1 MQSGTNAV
9 QASELEAQRRAGH
22 RRLRFTPTLEEL
34 YRDQRQNTLSERAR
48 PVAISAVVLFLIYAA
63 LDPFLLPAELAR
75 QTIMVRLLLTCPVI
89 LLVWALS
96 YAPVSPGRFARW
108 YAGAYVWGG
117 LSVVLIIALA
127 RRQSF
132 PLPYDGILLMLMF
145 GYFVMGLPF
154 RTASVGSALIIGS
167 YIGVEAA
174 FDTPAPDILMNAFF
188 LLTANLI
195 GMVGSW
201 LSEYRQRA
209 HFLDRHLLEL
219 SREKAEADSA
229 AKTHLISVASHDL
242 RQPLNVVNLLLDNL
256 SAADLPPDQR
266 PLVRQ
271 LSQSVTHFNGLLGSL
286 LDISRIQENMIRPV
300 ITAVPV
306 TTVLQQARDA
316 LQTEALEQGVSLA
329 VEHANP
335 TLAVQAD
342 PHLLH
347 RVLQNLIGNALQHSN
362 AETITLGV
370 DAGDR
375 QHRLWVRDD
384 GRGMPESEQGRIFET
399 FYRRESS
406 AQAQPG
412 LGLGLAITREL
423 TGMMSGEHGVVSR
436 EGLGSTFWITLPAAP
451 TVAAQPAV
459 PVSNELPAGER
470 ILLVEDDTT
479 AREAL
484 QQILERWG
492 FTVLSVANGTLARRL
507 ARQQAFGLAIIDL
520 HLPDIAGDILY
531 RELREANV
539 VGGGV
544 LVTADTGRKQAY
556 DPAQRL
562 WLMHKP
568 IVPARLR
575 AALIRI
581 QNTEPV

>member
-1 MQSGTNAV
+1 MQSGQNAV
-9 QASELEAQRRAGH
+9 QASEFEAQRRAGH
-22 RRLRFTPTLEEL
+22 RRLRFTPNLEKL
-34 YRDQRQNTLSERAR
+34 YRDQRQHALPERAR
-48 PVAISAVVLFLIYAA
+48 PVAISAVALFLIYAA
-63 LDPFLLPAELAR
+63 LDPFLLPSELAH
-75 QTIMVRLLLTCPVI
+75 QTVAVRLLLSCPVI
-89 LLVWALS
+89 LLIWGLS
-96 YAPVSPGRFARW
+96 YAPVSAKRFARW
-108 YAGAYVWGG
+108 YAGAYIWGG
-117 LSVVLIIALA
+117 LNVVLIIALA
-127 RRQSF
+127 RRQAF
-132 PLPYDGILLMLMF
+132 PMPYDGILLMLMF

-174 FDTPAPDILMNAFF
+174 FDTPMPDILMNGFF

-195 GMVGSW
+195 GMVGAW
-201 LSEYRQRA
+201 LSEHRQRA

-219 SREKAEADSA
+219 SREQAEADSA

-242 RQPLNVVNLLLDNL
+242 RQPLNVINLLLDNL
-256 SAADLPPDQR
+256 SATDLSADQR
-266 PLVRQ
+266 PLARQ

-300 ITAVPV
+300 MAPVPV
-306 TTVLQQARDA
+306 ATVMQQARDA
-316 LQTEALEQGVSLA
+316 LDAEAVEQGVSLVVEHCNPALA
-329 VEHANP
+329 VE
-335 TLAVQAD
+335 AD

-347 RVLQNLIGNALQHSN
+347 RVLQNLIGNALQHSG

-370 DAGDR
+370 DAGER

-384 GRGMPESEQGRIFET
+384 GRGMPEREQTRIFET
-399 FYRRESS
+399 FYRRDTDN
-406 AQAQPG
+406 QAQPG

-423 TGMMSGEHGVVSR
+423 TAMMRGEHGVVSC
-436 EGLGSTFWITLPAAP
+436 EGLGSTFWVTLPAAQAI
-451 TVAAQPAV
+451 TTQPAAAM
-459 PVSNELPAGER
+459 PIELPAGDR
-470 ILLVEDDTT
+470 ILLVEDDDT

-492 FTVLSVANGTLARRL
+492 FAVLSVATGALARHL

-520 HLPDIAGDILY
+520 HLPDIAGDELF
-531 RELREANV
+531 RELLAANA
-539 VGGGV
+539 VGGGI
-544 LVTADTGRKQAY
+544 LITADTGRKQAY
-556 DPAQRL
+556 DPEQRL

-581 QNTEPV
+581 QHTEAV